1 MKNKIEL
8 KKMCITSCIV
18 IIIFLITFSI
28 LIYKQYKTYTYN
40 FNQKIAGIIDNVL
53 EKYPDI
59 EKREI
64 VEILNSSDKTN
75 NEILREYGIELD
87 KDSVI
92 LENNTDF
99 QKFIIIDVSTL
110 IVFILILSIIVFKYN
125 HSESKKINEITK
137 YIEEINRGNYKLN
150 IEENTEDELSILK
163 NELYKITI
171 KLKEVAEN
179 SQKDKTTLKDSLS
192 DISHQIKTPIT
203 SILIMLDNILS
214 DENMPEDI
222 KKDFIKDIK
231 REIVNIKFLV
241 ESILKLS
248 KIDSNSI
255 KFIKKEVFIKD
266 IINDF
271 TEKSIK
277 CITVDFQRVWQ
288 ISCTEEMRKLL
299 EKAKVEFEK
308 AGFRSRFWAY
318 RPFRYKCCYADSIN
332 HYVVNYDG
340 RIFKCTARDYG
351 EELTLG
357 HLLKSGEIDWNDGI
371 LSKMFVKATFEN
383 ERCENCRVLPLCMG
397 PCIQKNYDAL
407 INCKQLTCVYDNV
420 EYSLSSFVIE
430 MAKQRNLI

>member
-99 QKFIIIDVSTL
+99 QKFIIIDISTL
-110 IVFILILSIIVFKYN
+110 IVFILILSIIFFKYN

-171 KLKEVAEN
+171 MLKEVAEN

-203 SILIMLDNILS
+203 SILIMLDNILN

-231 REIVNIKFLV
+231 REIINIKFLV

-266 IINDF
+266 IINEAVKNVSMLSELKNIEIIVSGDDSIKTICDLKWQVEAITNILKNCIEHSYENRKIYINYNQNNMY
-271 TEKSIK
+271 TELKIEDNGTGIDAKDLPHIFERFYKGKNSSSDSVGIGLALSKSI
-277 CITVDFQRVWQ
+277 IESNNGYIQVD
-288 ISCTEEMRKLL
+288 SKLN
-299 EKAKVEFEK
+299 KGTTFIIK
-308 AGFRSRFWAY
+308 Y
-318 RPFRYKCCYADSIN
+318 
-332 HYVVNYDG
+332 
-340 RIFKCTARDYG
+340 
-351 EELTLG
+351 
-357 HLLKSGEIDWNDGI
+357 LK
-371 LSKMFVKATFEN
+371 
-383 ERCENCRVLPLCMG
+383 
-397 PCIQKNYDAL
+397 
-407 INCKQLTCVYDNV
+407 
-420 EYSLSSFVIE
+420 
-430 MAKQRNLI
+430 

>member
-8 KKMCITSCIV
+8 KKMCITSCVV

-171 KLKEVAEN
+171 MLKEVAEN

-266 IINDF
+266 IINEAVKNVSMLSELKNIEIIVLGDDSIKTICDLKWQVEAITNILKNCIEHSYENRKIYINYNQNNMY
-271 TEKSIK
+271 TELKIEDNGTGIDAKDLPHIFERFYKGKNSSSDSVGIGLALSKSI
-277 CITVDFQRVWQ
+277 IESNNGYIQVD
-288 ISCTEEMRKLL
+288 S
-299 EKAKVEFEK
+299 
-308 AGFRSRFWAY
+308 
-318 RPFRYKCCYADSIN
+318 
-332 HYVVNYDG
+332 
-340 RIFKCTARDYG
+340 
-351 EELTLG
+351 ELNKGTTFIIKY
-357 HLLKSGEIDWNDGI
+357 LK
-371 LSKMFVKATFEN
+371 
-383 ERCENCRVLPLCMG
+383 
-397 PCIQKNYDAL
+397 
-407 INCKQLTCVYDNV
+407 
-420 EYSLSSFVIE
+420 
-430 MAKQRNLI
+430 

>member
-8 KKMCITSCIV
+8 KKMCLTSCIV

-231 REIVNIKFLV
+231 REIINIKFLV

-266 IINDF
+266 IINEAVKNVSMLSELKNIEIIVLGDDSIKTICDLKWQVEAITNILKNCIEHSYENRKIYINYNQNNMY
-271 TEKSIK
+271 TELKIEDNGTGIDAKDLPHIFERFYKGKNSSSDSVGIGLALSKSI
-277 CITVDFQRVWQ
+277 IESNNGYIQVD
-288 ISCTEEMRKLL
+288 SKLN
-299 EKAKVEFEK
+299 KGTTFIIK
-308 AGFRSRFWAY
+308 Y
-318 RPFRYKCCYADSIN
+318 
-332 HYVVNYDG
+332 
-340 RIFKCTARDYG
+340 
-351 EELTLG
+351 
-357 HLLKSGEIDWNDGI
+357 LK
-371 LSKMFVKATFEN
+371 
-383 ERCENCRVLPLCMG
+383 
-397 PCIQKNYDAL
+397 
-407 INCKQLTCVYDNV
+407 
-420 EYSLSSFVIE
+420 
-430 MAKQRNLI
+430 

>member
-18 IIIFLITFSI
+18 VIIFLITFSI

-231 REIVNIKFLV
+231 REIINIKFLV

-266 IINDF
+266 IINEAVKNVSMLSELKNIEIIVSGDDSIKTICDLKWQVEAITNILKNCIEHSYENKKIYINYNQNNMY
-271 TEKSIK
+271 TELKIEDNGTGIDAKDLPHIFERFYKGKNSSSDSVGIGLALSKSI
-277 CITVDFQRVWQ
+277 IESNNGYIQVD
-288 ISCTEEMRKLL
+288 S
-299 EKAKVEFEK
+299 
-308 AGFRSRFWAY
+308 
-318 RPFRYKCCYADSIN
+318 
-332 HYVVNYDG
+332 
-340 RIFKCTARDYG
+340 
-351 EELTLG
+351 ELNKGTTFIIKY
-357 HLLKSGEIDWNDGI
+357 LK
-371 LSKMFVKATFEN
+371 
-383 ERCENCRVLPLCMG
+383 
-397 PCIQKNYDAL
+397 
-407 INCKQLTCVYDNV
+407 
-420 EYSLSSFVIE
+420 
-430 MAKQRNLI
+430 

>member
-40 FNQKIAGIIDNVL
+40 FNQKIVGIIDNVL

-99 QKFIIIDVSTL
+99 QKFIIIDINTL

-137 YIEEINRGNYKLN
+137 YIEELNRGNYKLN

-171 KLKEVAEN
+171 MLKEVAEN

-231 REIVNIKFLV
+231 REIINIKFLV

-266 IINDF
+266 IINEAVKNVSMLSELKNIEIIVSGDDSIKTICDLKLQVEAITNILKNCIEHSYENKKIYINYNQNNMY
-271 TEKSIK
+271 TELKIEDNGTGIDAKDLPHIFERFYKGKNSSSDSVGIGLALSKSI
-277 CITVDFQRVWQ
+277 IESNNGYIQVD
-288 ISCTEEMRKLL
+288 SKLN
-299 EKAKVEFEK
+299 KGTTFIIK
-308 AGFRSRFWAY
+308 Y
-318 RPFRYKCCYADSIN
+318 
-332 HYVVNYDG
+332 
-340 RIFKCTARDYG
+340 
-351 EELTLG
+351 
-357 HLLKSGEIDWNDGI
+357 LK
-371 LSKMFVKATFEN
+371 
-383 ERCENCRVLPLCMG
+383 
-397 PCIQKNYDAL
+397 
-407 INCKQLTCVYDNV
+407 
-420 EYSLSSFVIE
+420 
-430 MAKQRNLI
+430 

>member
-8 KKMCITSCIV
+8 KKMCLTSCIV

-241 ESILKLS
+241 KSILKLS

-266 IINDF
+266 IINEAVKNVSMLSELKNIEIIVLGDDSIKTICDLKWQVEAITNILKNCIEHSYENKKIYINYNQNNMY
-271 TEKSIK
+271 TELKIEDNGTGIDAKDLPHIFERFYKGKNSSSDSVGIGLALSKSI
-277 CITVDFQRVWQ
+277 IESNNGYIQVD
-288 ISCTEEMRKLL
+288 SKLN
-299 EKAKVEFEK
+299 KGTTFIIK
-308 AGFRSRFWAY
+308 Y
-318 RPFRYKCCYADSIN
+318 
-332 HYVVNYDG
+332 
-340 RIFKCTARDYG
+340 
-351 EELTLG
+351 
-357 HLLKSGEIDWNDGI
+357 LK
-371 LSKMFVKATFEN
+371 
-383 ERCENCRVLPLCMG
+383 
-397 PCIQKNYDAL
+397 
-407 INCKQLTCVYDNV
+407 
-420 EYSLSSFVIE
+420 
-430 MAKQRNLI
+430 

>member
-8 KKMCITSCIV
+8 KKMCITSCVV

-64 VEILNSSDKTN
+64 VEILNRSDKTN

-99 QKFIIIDVSTL
+99 QKFIIIDISTL
-110 IVFILILSIIVFKYN
+110 ILFILILSIIFFKYN

-171 KLKEVAEN
+171 MLKEVAEN

-231 REIVNIKFLV
+231 REIINIKFLV

-266 IINDF
+266 IINEAVKNVSMLSELKNIEIIVSGDDSIKTICDLKWQVEAITNILKNCIEHSYENRKIYINYNQNNMY
-271 TEKSIK
+271 TELKIEDNGTGIDAKDLPHIFERFYKGKNSSSDSVGIGLALSKSI
-277 CITVDFQRVWQ
+277 IESNNGYIQVD
-288 ISCTEEMRKLL
+288 S
-299 EKAKVEFEK
+299 
-308 AGFRSRFWAY
+308 
-318 RPFRYKCCYADSIN
+318 
-332 HYVVNYDG
+332 
-340 RIFKCTARDYG
+340 
-351 EELTLG
+351 ELNKGTTFIIKY
-357 HLLKSGEIDWNDGI
+357 LK
-371 LSKMFVKATFEN
+371 
-383 ERCENCRVLPLCMG
+383 
-397 PCIQKNYDAL
+397 
-407 INCKQLTCVYDNV
+407 
-420 EYSLSSFVIE
+420 
-430 MAKQRNLI
+430 

>member
-92 LENNTDF
+92 LENYTDF
-99 QKFIIIDVSTL
+99 QKFIIIDINTL
-110 IVFILILSIIVFKYN
+110 IVFILILSIIFFKYN
-125 HSESKKINEITK
+125 QSESKKINEITK
-137 YIEEINRGNYKLN
+137 YIEEINRGNYRLN

-163 NELYKITI
+163 NELYKITVM
-171 KLKEVAEN
+171 LKEVAEN

-231 REIVNIKFLV
+231 REIINIKFLV

-266 IINDF
+266 IINEAVKNVSMLSELKNIEIIVSGDDSIKTICDLKWQVEAITNILKNCIEHSYENRKIYINYNQNNMY
-271 TEKSIK
+271 TELKIEDNGTGIDAKDLPHIFERFYKGKNSSSDSVGIGLALSKSI
-277 CITVDFQRVWQ
+277 IESNNGYIQVD
-288 ISCTEEMRKLL
+288 SELNKGT
-299 EKAKVEFEK
+299 
-308 AGFRSRFWAY
+308 
-318 RPFRYKCCYADSIN
+318 
-332 HYVVNYDG
+332 
-340 RIFKCTARDYG
+340 IFIIKY
-351 EELTLG
+351 
-357 HLLKSGEIDWNDGI
+357 LK
-371 LSKMFVKATFEN
+371 
-383 ERCENCRVLPLCMG
+383 
-397 PCIQKNYDAL
+397 
-407 INCKQLTCVYDNV
+407 
-420 EYSLSSFVIE
+420 
-430 MAKQRNLI
+430 

>member
-64 VEILNSSDKTN
+64 VEILNNSDRTN

-92 LENNTDF
+92 LENDIDF
-99 QKFIIIDVSTL
+99 QKFIIIDISTL
-110 IVFILILSIIVFKYN
+110 IVFILILSIIFFKYN

-171 KLKEVAEN
+171 MLKEVAEN

-266 IINDF
+266 IINEAVKNVSMLSELKNIEIIVSGDDSIKTICDLKWQVEAITNILKNCIEHSYENKKIYINYNQNNMY
-271 TEKSIK
+271 TELKIEDNGTGIDAKDLPHIFERFYKGKNSSSDSVGIGLALSKSI
-277 CITVDFQRVWQ
+277 IESNNGYIQVD
-288 ISCTEEMRKLL
+288 S
-299 EKAKVEFEK
+299 
-308 AGFRSRFWAY
+308 
-318 RPFRYKCCYADSIN
+318 
-332 HYVVNYDG
+332 
-340 RIFKCTARDYG
+340 
-351 EELTLG
+351 ELNKGTTFIIKY
-357 HLLKSGEIDWNDGI
+357 LK
-371 LSKMFVKATFEN
+371 
-383 ERCENCRVLPLCMG
+383 
-397 PCIQKNYDAL
+397 
-407 INCKQLTCVYDNV
+407 
-420 EYSLSSFVIE
+420 
-430 MAKQRNLI
+430 

>member
-99 QKFIIIDVSTL
+99 KKFIIIDINTL
-110 IVFILILSIIVFKYN
+110 IVFILMLSIIFFKYN

-163 NELYKITI
+163 NELYKITVM
-171 KLKEVAEN
+171 LKEVAEN

-231 REIVNIKFLV
+231 REIINIKFLV

-248 KIDSNSI
+248 KIDNNSI

-266 IINDF
+266 IINEAVKNVSMLSELKNIEIIVSGDDSIKTICDLKWQVEAITNILKNCIEHSYENRKIYINYNQNNMY
-271 TEKSIK
+271 TELKIEDNGTGIDAKDLPHIFERFYKGKNSSSDSVGIGLALSKSI
-277 CITVDFQRVWQ
+277 IESNNGYIQVD
-288 ISCTEEMRKLL
+288 S
-299 EKAKVEFEK
+299 
-308 AGFRSRFWAY
+308 
-318 RPFRYKCCYADSIN
+318 
-332 HYVVNYDG
+332 
-340 RIFKCTARDYG
+340 
-351 EELTLG
+351 ELNKGTTFIIKY
-357 HLLKSGEIDWNDGI
+357 LK
-371 LSKMFVKATFEN
+371 
-383 ERCENCRVLPLCMG
+383 
-397 PCIQKNYDAL
+397 
-407 INCKQLTCVYDNV
+407 
-420 EYSLSSFVIE
+420 
-430 MAKQRNLI
+430 

>member
-8 KKMCITSCIV
+8 KKMCITSCVV

-171 KLKEVAEN
+171 MLKEVAEN

-203 SILIMLDNILS
+203 SILMMLDNILS

-255 KFIKKEVFIKD
+255 KFIKKEVLIKD
-266 IINDF
+266 IINEAVKNVSMLSELKNIEIIVSGDDSIKTICDLKWQVEAITNILKNCIEHSYENRKIYINYNQNNMY
-271 TEKSIK
+271 TELKIEDNGTGIDAKDLPHIFERFYKGKNSSSDSVGIGLALSKSI
-277 CITVDFQRVWQ
+277 IESNNGYIQVD
-288 ISCTEEMRKLL
+288 SKLN
-299 EKAKVEFEK
+299 KGTTFIIK
-308 AGFRSRFWAY
+308 Y
-318 RPFRYKCCYADSIN
+318 
-332 HYVVNYDG
+332 
-340 RIFKCTARDYG
+340 
-351 EELTLG
+351 
-357 HLLKSGEIDWNDGI
+357 LK
-371 LSKMFVKATFEN
+371 
-383 ERCENCRVLPLCMG
+383 
-397 PCIQKNYDAL
+397 
-407 INCKQLTCVYDNV
+407 
-420 EYSLSSFVIE
+420 
-430 MAKQRNLI
+430 

>member
-214 DENMPEDI
+214 DENVPEDI

-266 IINDF
+266 IINEAVKNVSMLSELKNIEIIVLGDDSIKTICDLKWQVEAITNILKNCIEHSYENKKIYINYNQNNMY
-271 TEKSIK
+271 TELKIEDNGTGIDAKDLPHIFERFYKGKNSSSDSVGIGLALSKSI
-277 CITVDFQRVWQ
+277 IESNNGYIQVD
-288 ISCTEEMRKLL
+288 SKLN
-299 EKAKVEFEK
+299 KGTTFIIK
-308 AGFRSRFWAY
+308 Y
-318 RPFRYKCCYADSIN
+318 
-332 HYVVNYDG
+332 
-340 RIFKCTARDYG
+340 
-351 EELTLG
+351 
-357 HLLKSGEIDWNDGI
+357 LK
-371 LSKMFVKATFEN
+371 
-383 ERCENCRVLPLCMG
+383 
-397 PCIQKNYDAL
+397 
-407 INCKQLTCVYDNV
+407 
-420 EYSLSSFVIE
+420 
-430 MAKQRNLI
+430 

>member
-40 FNQKIAGIIDNVL
+40 FNKKIAGIIDNVL

-266 IINDF
+266 IINEAVKNVSMLSELKNIEIIVLGDDSIKTICDLKWQVEAITNILKNCIEHSYENRKIYINYNQNNMY
-271 TEKSIK
+271 TELKIEDNGTGIDAKDLPHIFERFYKGKNSSSDSVGIGLALSKSI
-277 CITVDFQRVWQ
+277 IESNNGYIQVD
-288 ISCTEEMRKLL
+288 SKLN
-299 EKAKVEFEK
+299 KGTTFIIK
-308 AGFRSRFWAY
+308 Y
-318 RPFRYKCCYADSIN
+318 
-332 HYVVNYDG
+332 
-340 RIFKCTARDYG
+340 
-351 EELTLG
+351 
-357 HLLKSGEIDWNDGI
+357 LK
-371 LSKMFVKATFEN
+371 
-383 ERCENCRVLPLCMG
+383 
-397 PCIQKNYDAL
+397 
-407 INCKQLTCVYDNV
+407 
-420 EYSLSSFVIE
+420 
-430 MAKQRNLI
+430 

>member
-8 KKMCITSCIV
+8 KKMCITSCVV

-171 KLKEVAEN
+171 MLKEVAEN

-255 KFIKKEVFIKD
+255 KFIKKEVLIKD
-266 IINDF
+266 IINEAVKNVSMLSELKNIEIIVSGDD
-271 TEKSIK
+271 SIK
-277 CITVDFQRVWQ
+277 TICDLKWQVEAITNILKNCIEHSYENRKIYINYNQNNMY
-288 ISCTEEMRKLL
+288 TELKIEDNGTGID
-299 EKAKVEFEK
+299 AKDLPHIFE
-308 AGFRSRFWAY
+308 RF
-318 RPFRYKCCYADSIN
+318 YKGKNSSSDS
-332 HYVVNYDG
+332 V
-340 RIFKCTARDYG
+340 
-351 EELTLG
+351 
-357 HLLKSGEIDWNDGI
+357 GI
-371 LSKMFVKATFEN
+371 GLALSN
-383 ERCENCRVLPLCMG
+383 
-397 PCIQKNYDAL
+397 Q
-407 INCKQLTCVYDNV
+407 
-420 EYSLSSFVIE
+420 
-430 MAKQRNLI
+430 

>member
-40 FNQKIAGIIDNVL
+40 FNQKIVGIIDNVL

-99 QKFIIIDVSTL
+99 QKFIIIDISTL
-110 IVFILILSIIVFKYN
+110 ILFILILSIIFFKYN

-137 YIEEINRGNYKLN
+137 Y

-171 KLKEVAEN
+171 MLKEVAEN

-231 REIVNIKFLV
+231 REIINIKFLV

-266 IINDF
+266 IINEAVKNVSMLSELKNIEIIVSGDD
-271 TEKSIK
+271 SIK
-277 CITVDFQRVWQ
+277 TICDLKWQVEAITNILKNCIEH
-288 ISCTEEMRKLL
+288 SYENRKI
-299 EKAKVEFEK
+299 
-308 AGFRSRFWAY
+308 Y
-318 RPFRYKCCYADSIN
+318 IN
-332 HYVVNYDG
+332 
-340 RIFKCTARDYG
+340 
-351 EELTLG
+351 L
-357 HLLKSGEIDWNDGI
+357 
-371 LSKMFVKATFEN
+371 
-383 ERCENCRVLPLCMG
+383 
-397 PCIQKNYDAL
+397 
-407 INCKQLTCVYDNV
+407 
-420 EYSLSSFVIE
+420 
-430 MAKQRNLI
+430 

>member
-18 IIIFLITFSI
+18 VIIFLIIFSI

-40 FNQKIAGIIDNVL
+40 YNQKIAGIIDNVL

-75 NEILREYGIELD
+75 NEILREYGIEID

-99 QKFIIIDVSTL
+99 QKFIIIDINTL
-110 IVFILILSIIVFKYN
+110 IVFILMLSIIFFKYN

-163 NELYKITI
+163 NEFYKITI
-171 KLKEVAEN
+171 MLKEVAEN

-192 DISHQIKTPIT
+192 DISHQIKTPIA

-231 REIVNIKFLV
+231 REIINIKFLV

-266 IINDF
+266 IINEAVKNVSMLSELKNIEIIVSGDDSIKTICDLKWQVEAITNILKNCIEHSYENRKIYINYNQNNMY
-271 TEKSIK
+271 TELKIEDNGTGIDAKDLPHIFERFYKGKNSSSDSVGIGLALSKSI
-277 CITVDFQRVWQ
+277 IESNNGYIQVD
-288 ISCTEEMRKLL
+288 SKLN
-299 EKAKVEFEK
+299 KGTTFIIK
-308 AGFRSRFWAY
+308 Y
-318 RPFRYKCCYADSIN
+318 
-332 HYVVNYDG
+332 
-340 RIFKCTARDYG
+340 
-351 EELTLG
+351 
-357 HLLKSGEIDWNDGI
+357 LK
-371 LSKMFVKATFEN
+371 
-383 ERCENCRVLPLCMG
+383 
-397 PCIQKNYDAL
+397 
-407 INCKQLTCVYDNV
+407 
-420 EYSLSSFVIE
+420 
-430 MAKQRNLI
+430 

>member
-53 EKYPDI
+53 KKYPDI

-171 KLKEVAEN
+171 MLKEVAEN

-231 REIVNIKFLV
+231 REIINIKFLV

-266 IINDF
+266 IINEAVKNVSMLSELKNIEIIVSGDDSIKTICDLKWQVEAITNILKNCIEHSYENKKIYINYNQNNMY
-271 TEKSIK
+271 TELKIEDNGTGIDAKDLPHIFERFYKGKNSSSDSVGIGLALSKSI
-277 CITVDFQRVWQ
+277 IESNNGYIQVD
-288 ISCTEEMRKLL
+288 S
-299 EKAKVEFEK
+299 
-308 AGFRSRFWAY
+308 
-318 RPFRYKCCYADSIN
+318 
-332 HYVVNYDG
+332 
-340 RIFKCTARDYG
+340 
-351 EELTLG
+351 ELNKGTTFIIKY
-357 HLLKSGEIDWNDGI
+357 LK
-371 LSKMFVKATFEN
+371 
-383 ERCENCRVLPLCMG
+383 
-397 PCIQKNYDAL
+397 
-407 INCKQLTCVYDNV
+407 
-420 EYSLSSFVIE
+420 
-430 MAKQRNLI
+430 

>member
-18 IIIFLITFSI
+18 IIIFLITFLI

-171 KLKEVAEN
+171 MLKEVAEN

-266 IINDF
+266 IINEAVKNVSMLSELKNIEIIVSGDDSIKTICDLKWQVEAITNILKNCIEHSYENKKIYINYNQNNMY
-271 TEKSIK
+271 TELKIEDNGTGIDAKDLPHIFERFYKGKNSSSDSVGIGLALSKSI
-277 CITVDFQRVWQ
+277 IESNNGYIQVD
-288 ISCTEEMRKLL
+288 S
-299 EKAKVEFEK
+299 
-308 AGFRSRFWAY
+308 
-318 RPFRYKCCYADSIN
+318 
-332 HYVVNYDG
+332 
-340 RIFKCTARDYG
+340 
-351 EELTLG
+351 ELNKGTTFIIKY
-357 HLLKSGEIDWNDGI
+357 LK
-371 LSKMFVKATFEN
+371 
-383 ERCENCRVLPLCMG
+383 
-397 PCIQKNYDAL
+397 
-407 INCKQLTCVYDNV
+407 
-420 EYSLSSFVIE
+420 
-430 MAKQRNLI
+430 

>member
-99 QKFIIIDVSTL
+99 QKFIIIDISTL

-203 SILIMLDNILS
+203 SNLIMLDNILS

-266 IINDF
+266 IINEAVKNVSMLSELKNIEIIVLGDDSIKTICDLKWQVEAITNILKNCIEHSYENKKIYINYNQNNMY
-271 TEKSIK
+271 TELKIEDNGTGIDAKDLPHIFERFYKGKNSSSDSVGIGLALSKSI
-277 CITVDFQRVWQ
+277 IESNNGYIQVD
-288 ISCTEEMRKLL
+288 SKLN
-299 EKAKVEFEK
+299 KGTTFIIK
-308 AGFRSRFWAY
+308 Y
-318 RPFRYKCCYADSIN
+318 
-332 HYVVNYDG
+332 
-340 RIFKCTARDYG
+340 
-351 EELTLG
+351 
-357 HLLKSGEIDWNDGI
+357 LK
-371 LSKMFVKATFEN
+371 
-383 ERCENCRVLPLCMG
+383 
-397 PCIQKNYDAL
+397 
-407 INCKQLTCVYDNV
+407 
-420 EYSLSSFVIE
+420 
-430 MAKQRNLI
+430 

>member
-171 KLKEVAEN
+171 MLKEVAEN

-231 REIVNIKFLV
+231 REIMNIKFLV

-266 IINDF
+266 IINEAVKNVSMLSELKNIEIIVSGDDSIKTICDLKWQVEAITNILKNCIEHSYENKKIYINYNQNNMY
-271 TEKSIK
+271 TELKIEDNGTGIDAKDLPHIFERFYKGKNSSSDSVGIGLALSKSI
-277 CITVDFQRVWQ
+277 IESNNGYIQVD
-288 ISCTEEMRKLL
+288 S
-299 EKAKVEFEK
+299 
-308 AGFRSRFWAY
+308 
-318 RPFRYKCCYADSIN
+318 
-332 HYVVNYDG
+332 
-340 RIFKCTARDYG
+340 
-351 EELTLG
+351 ELNKGTTFIIKY
-357 HLLKSGEIDWNDGI
+357 LK
-371 LSKMFVKATFEN
+371 
-383 ERCENCRVLPLCMG
+383 
-397 PCIQKNYDAL
+397 
-407 INCKQLTCVYDNV
+407 
-420 EYSLSSFVIE
+420 
-430 MAKQRNLI
+430 

>member
-137 YIEEINRGNYKLN
+137 YIAEINRGNYKLN

-266 IINDF
+266 IINEAVKNVSMLSELKNIEIIVLGDDSIKTICDLKWQVEAITNILKNCIEHSYENKKIYINYNQNNMY
-271 TEKSIK
+271 TELKIEDNGTGIDAKDLPHIFERFYKGKNSSSDSVGIGLALSKSI
-277 CITVDFQRVWQ
+277 IESNNGYIQVD
-288 ISCTEEMRKLL
+288 SKLN
-299 EKAKVEFEK
+299 KGTTFIIK
-308 AGFRSRFWAY
+308 Y
-318 RPFRYKCCYADSIN
+318 
-332 HYVVNYDG
+332 
-340 RIFKCTARDYG
+340 
-351 EELTLG
+351 
-357 HLLKSGEIDWNDGI
+357 LK
-371 LSKMFVKATFEN
+371 
-383 ERCENCRVLPLCMG
+383 
-397 PCIQKNYDAL
+397 
-407 INCKQLTCVYDNV
+407 
-420 EYSLSSFVIE
+420 
-430 MAKQRNLI
+430 

>member
-163 NELYKITI
+163 NELYKITVM
-171 KLKEVAEN
+171 LKEVAEN

-231 REIVNIKFLV
+231 REIINIKFLV

-266 IINDF
+266 IINEAVKNVSMLSELKNIEIIVSGDDSIKTICDLKWQVEAITNILKNCIEHSYENRKIYINYNQNNMY
-271 TEKSIK
+271 TELKIEDNGTGIDAKDLPHIFERFYKGKNSSSDSVGIGLALSKSI
-277 CITVDFQRVWQ
+277 IESNNGYIQVD
-288 ISCTEEMRKLL
+288 S
-299 EKAKVEFEK
+299 
-308 AGFRSRFWAY
+308 
-318 RPFRYKCCYADSIN
+318 
-332 HYVVNYDG
+332 
-340 RIFKCTARDYG
+340 
-351 EELTLG
+351 ELNKGTTFIIKY
-357 HLLKSGEIDWNDGI
+357 LK
-371 LSKMFVKATFEN
+371 
-383 ERCENCRVLPLCMG
+383 
-397 PCIQKNYDAL
+397 
-407 INCKQLTCVYDNV
+407 
-420 EYSLSSFVIE
+420 
-430 MAKQRNLI
+430 

>member
-40 FNQKIAGIIDNVL
+40 FNQKIAGIIDDVL

-99 QKFIIIDVSTL
+99 QKFIIIDISTL
-110 IVFILILSIIVFKYN
+110 ILFILILSIIFFKYN

-137 YIEEINRGNYKLN
+137 YIEEINRENYKLN

-171 KLKEVAEN
+171 MLKEVAEN

-231 REIVNIKFLV
+231 REIINIKFLV

-266 IINDF
+266 IINEAVKNVSMLSELKNIEIIVLGDDSIKTICDLKWQVEAITNILKNCIEHSYENRKIYINYNQNNMY
-271 TEKSIK
+271 TELKIEDNGTGIDAKDLPHIFERFYKGKNSSSDSVGIGLALSKSI
-277 CITVDFQRVWQ
+277 IESNNGYIQVD
-288 ISCTEEMRKLL
+288 SKLN
-299 EKAKVEFEK
+299 KGTTFIIK
-308 AGFRSRFWAY
+308 Y
-318 RPFRYKCCYADSIN
+318 
-332 HYVVNYDG
+332 
-340 RIFKCTARDYG
+340 
-351 EELTLG
+351 
-357 HLLKSGEIDWNDGI
+357 LK
-371 LSKMFVKATFEN
+371 
-383 ERCENCRVLPLCMG
+383 
-397 PCIQKNYDAL
+397 
-407 INCKQLTCVYDNV
+407 
-420 EYSLSSFVIE
+420 
-430 MAKQRNLI
+430 

>member
-40 FNQKIAGIIDNVL
+40 FNQKIVGIIDNVL

-99 QKFIIIDVSTL
+99 QKFIIIDISTL
-110 IVFILILSIIVFKYN
+110 ILFILILSIIFFKYN

-171 KLKEVAEN
+171 MLKEVAEN

-255 KFIKKEVFIKD
+255 KFIKKEVLIKD
-266 IINDF
+266 IINEAVKNVSMLSELKNIEIIVSGDDSIKTICDLKWQVEAITNILKNCIEHSYENRKIYINYNQNNMY
-271 TEKSIK
+271 TELKIEDNGTGIDAKDLPHIFERFYKGKNSSSDSVGIGLALSKSI
-277 CITVDFQRVWQ
+277 IESNNGYIQVD
-288 ISCTEEMRKLL
+288 SKLN
-299 EKAKVEFEK
+299 KGTTFIIK
-308 AGFRSRFWAY
+308 Y
-318 RPFRYKCCYADSIN
+318 
-332 HYVVNYDG
+332 
-340 RIFKCTARDYG
+340 
-351 EELTLG
+351 
-357 HLLKSGEIDWNDGI
+357 LK
-371 LSKMFVKATFEN
+371 
-383 ERCENCRVLPLCMG
+383 
-397 PCIQKNYDAL
+397 
-407 INCKQLTCVYDNV
+407 
-420 EYSLSSFVIE
+420 
-430 MAKQRNLI
+430 

>member
-18 IIIFLITFSI
+18 IIIFIITFSI

-266 IINDF
+266 IINEAVKNVSMLSELKNIEIIVLGDDSIKTICDLKWQVEAITNILKNCIEHSYENRKIYINYNQNNMY
-271 TEKSIK
+271 TELKIEDNGTGIDAKDLPHIFERFYKGKNSSSDSVGIGLALSKSI
-277 CITVDFQRVWQ
+277 IESNNGYIQVD
-288 ISCTEEMRKLL
+288 S
-299 EKAKVEFEK
+299 
-308 AGFRSRFWAY
+308 
-318 RPFRYKCCYADSIN
+318 
-332 HYVVNYDG
+332 
-340 RIFKCTARDYG
+340 
-351 EELTLG
+351 ELNKGTTFIIKY
-357 HLLKSGEIDWNDGI
+357 LK
-371 LSKMFVKATFEN
+371 
-383 ERCENCRVLPLCMG
+383 
-397 PCIQKNYDAL
+397 
-407 INCKQLTCVYDNV
+407 
-420 EYSLSSFVIE
+420 
-430 MAKQRNLI
+430 

>member
-18 IIIFLITFSI
+18 VIIFLITFSI

-110 IVFILILSIIVFKYN
+110 IVFILILSIIFFKYN

-231 REIVNIKFLV
+231 REIINIKFLV

-266 IINDF
+266 IINEAVKNVSMLSELKNIEIIVSGDDSIKTICDLKWQVEAITNILKNCIEHSYENKKIYINYNQNNMY
-271 TEKSIK
+271 TELKIEDNGTGIDAKDLPHIFERFYKGKNSSSDSVGIGLALSKSI
-277 CITVDFQRVWQ
+277 IESNNGYIQVD
-288 ISCTEEMRKLL
+288 S
-299 EKAKVEFEK
+299 
-308 AGFRSRFWAY
+308 
-318 RPFRYKCCYADSIN
+318 
-332 HYVVNYDG
+332 
-340 RIFKCTARDYG
+340 
-351 EELTLG
+351 ELNKGTTFIIKY
-357 HLLKSGEIDWNDGI
+357 LK
-371 LSKMFVKATFEN
+371 
-383 ERCENCRVLPLCMG
+383 
-397 PCIQKNYDAL
+397 
-407 INCKQLTCVYDNV
+407 
-420 EYSLSSFVIE
+420 
-430 MAKQRNLI
+430 

>member
-8 KKMCITSCIV
+8 KKMCFTSCIV

-64 VEILNSSDKTN
+64 VEILNNSDRTN

-99 QKFIIIDVSTL
+99 QKFIIIDISTL
-110 IVFILILSIIVFKYN
+110 IVFILILSIIFFKYN

-171 KLKEVAEN
+171 MLKEVAEN

-231 REIVNIKFLV
+231 REIINIKFLV

-266 IINDF
+266 IIDEAVKNVSMLSELKNIEIIVSGDDSIKTICDLKWQVEAITNILKNCIEHSYENRKIYINYNQNNMY
-271 TEKSIK
+271 TELKIEDNGTGIDAKDLPHIFERFYKGKNSSSDSVGIGLALSKSI
-277 CITVDFQRVWQ
+277 IESNNGYIQVD
-288 ISCTEEMRKLL
+288 S
-299 EKAKVEFEK
+299 
-308 AGFRSRFWAY
+308 
-318 RPFRYKCCYADSIN
+318 
-332 HYVVNYDG
+332 
-340 RIFKCTARDYG
+340 
-351 EELTLG
+351 ELNKGTTFIIKY
-357 HLLKSGEIDWNDGI
+357 LK
-371 LSKMFVKATFEN
+371 
-383 ERCENCRVLPLCMG
+383 
-397 PCIQKNYDAL
+397 
-407 INCKQLTCVYDNV
+407 
-420 EYSLSSFVIE
+420 
-430 MAKQRNLI
+430 

>member
-18 IIIFLITFSI
+18 VIIFLIIFSI

-40 FNQKIAGIIDNVL
+40 YNQKIAGIIDNVL

-99 QKFIIIDVSTL
+99 QKFIIIDINTL
-110 IVFILILSIIVFKYN
+110 IVFILMLSIIFFKYN

-163 NELYKITI
+163 NELYKITVM
-171 KLKEVAEN
+171 LKEVAEN

-231 REIVNIKFLV
+231 REIINIKFLV

-266 IINDF
+266 IINEAVKNVSKLSELKNIEIIVSGDDSIKTICDLKWQVEAITNILKNCIEHSYENRKIYINYNQNNMY
-271 TEKSIK
+271 TELKIEDNGTGIDAKDLPHIFERFYKGKNSSSDSVGIGLALSKSI
-277 CITVDFQRVWQ
+277 IESNNGYIQVD
-288 ISCTEEMRKLL
+288 S
-299 EKAKVEFEK
+299 
-308 AGFRSRFWAY
+308 
-318 RPFRYKCCYADSIN
+318 
-332 HYVVNYDG
+332 
-340 RIFKCTARDYG
+340 
-351 EELTLG
+351 ELNKGTTFIIKY
-357 HLLKSGEIDWNDGI
+357 LK
-371 LSKMFVKATFEN
+371 
-383 ERCENCRVLPLCMG
+383 
-397 PCIQKNYDAL
+397 
-407 INCKQLTCVYDNV
+407 
-420 EYSLSSFVIE
+420 
-430 MAKQRNLI
+430 

>member
-99 QKFIIIDVSTL
+99 QKFIIIDINTL

-171 KLKEVAEN
+171 MLKEVAEN

-231 REIVNIKFLV
+231 REIINIKFLV

-266 IINDF
+266 IINESVKNVSMLSELKNIEIIVSGDDSIKTICDLKWQVEAITNILKNCIEHSYENKKIYINYNQNNMY
-271 TEKSIK
+271 TELKIEDNGTGIDAKDLPHIFERFYKGKNSSSDSVGIGLALSKSI
-277 CITVDFQRVWQ
+277 IESNNGYIQVD
-288 ISCTEEMRKLL
+288 S
-299 EKAKVEFEK
+299 
-308 AGFRSRFWAY
+308 
-318 RPFRYKCCYADSIN
+318 
-332 HYVVNYDG
+332 
-340 RIFKCTARDYG
+340 
-351 EELTLG
+351 ELNKGTTFIIKY
-357 HLLKSGEIDWNDGI
+357 LK
-371 LSKMFVKATFEN
+371 
-383 ERCENCRVLPLCMG
+383 
-397 PCIQKNYDAL
+397 
-407 INCKQLTCVYDNV
+407 
-420 EYSLSSFVIE
+420 
-430 MAKQRNLI
+430 

>member
-125 HSESKKINEITK
+125 HSENKKINEITK

-266 IINDF
+266 IINEAVKNVSMLSELKNIEIIVSGDDSIKTICDLKWQVEAITNILKNCIEHSYENKKIYINYNQNNMY
-271 TEKSIK
+271 TELKIEDNGTGIDAKDLPHIFERFYKGKNSSSDSVGIGLALSKSI
-277 CITVDFQRVWQ
+277 IESNNGYIQVD
-288 ISCTEEMRKLL
+288 S
-299 EKAKVEFEK
+299 
-308 AGFRSRFWAY
+308 
-318 RPFRYKCCYADSIN
+318 
-332 HYVVNYDG
+332 
-340 RIFKCTARDYG
+340 
-351 EELTLG
+351 ELNKGTTFIIKY
-357 HLLKSGEIDWNDGI
+357 LK
-371 LSKMFVKATFEN
+371 
-383 ERCENCRVLPLCMG
+383 
-397 PCIQKNYDAL
+397 
-407 INCKQLTCVYDNV
+407 
-420 EYSLSSFVIE
+420 
-430 MAKQRNLI
+430 

>member
-18 IIIFLITFSI
+18 VIIFLIIFSI

-40 FNQKIAGIIDNVL
+40 YNQKIAGIIDNVL

-99 QKFIIIDVSTL
+99 KKFIIIDINTL
-110 IVFILILSIIVFKYN
+110 IVFILMLSIIFFKYN

-163 NELYKITI
+163 NELYKITVM
-171 KLKEVAEN
+171 LKEVAEN

-231 REIVNIKFLV
+231 REIINIKFLV

-266 IINDF
+266 IINEAVKNVSMLSELKNIEIIVSGDDSIKTICDLKWQVEAITNILKNCIEHSYENRKIYINYNQNNMY
-271 TEKSIK
+271 TELKIEDNGTGIDAKDLPHIFERFYKGKNSSSDSVGIGLALSKSI
-277 CITVDFQRVWQ
+277 IESNNGYIQVD
-288 ISCTEEMRKLL
+288 S
-299 EKAKVEFEK
+299 
-308 AGFRSRFWAY
+308 
-318 RPFRYKCCYADSIN
+318 
-332 HYVVNYDG
+332 
-340 RIFKCTARDYG
+340 
-351 EELTLG
+351 ELNKGTTFIIKY
-357 HLLKSGEIDWNDGI
+357 LK
-371 LSKMFVKATFEN
+371 
-383 ERCENCRVLPLCMG
+383 
-397 PCIQKNYDAL
+397 
-407 INCKQLTCVYDNV
+407 
-420 EYSLSSFVIE
+420 
-430 MAKQRNLI
+430 

>member
-125 HSESKKINEITK
+125 HSESKKINEI
-137 YIEEINRGNYKLN
+137 
-150 IEENTEDELSILK
+150 EENTEDELSILK

-266 IINDF
+266 IINEAVKNVSMLSELKNIEIIVLGDDSIKTICDLKWQVEAITNILKNCIEHSYENRKIYINYNQNNMY
-271 TEKSIK
+271 TELKIEDNGTGIDAKDLPHIFERFYKGKNSSSDSVGIGLALSKSI
-277 CITVDFQRVWQ
+277 IESNNGYIQVD
-288 ISCTEEMRKLL
+288 S
-299 EKAKVEFEK
+299 
-308 AGFRSRFWAY
+308 
-318 RPFRYKCCYADSIN
+318 
-332 HYVVNYDG
+332 
-340 RIFKCTARDYG
+340 
-351 EELTLG
+351 ELNKGTTFIIKY
-357 HLLKSGEIDWNDGI
+357 LK
-371 LSKMFVKATFEN
+371 
-383 ERCENCRVLPLCMG
+383 
-397 PCIQKNYDAL
+397 
-407 INCKQLTCVYDNV
+407 
-420 EYSLSSFVIE
+420 
-430 MAKQRNLI
+430 

>member
-18 IIIFLITFSI
+18 IIIFLITLSI

-40 FNQKIAGIIDNVL
+40 FNQKIAGIIDDVL

-99 QKFIIIDVSTL
+99 QKFIIIDINTL
-110 IVFILILSIIVFKYN
+110 ILFILILSIIFFKYN

-171 KLKEVAEN
+171 MLKEVAEN

-231 REIVNIKFLV
+231 REIINIKFLV

-266 IINDF
+266 IINEAVKNVSMLSELKNIEIIVSGDDSIKTICDLKWQVEAITNILKNCIEHSYENRKIYINYNQNNMY
-271 TEKSIK
+271 TELKIEDNGTGIDAKDLPHIFERFYKGKNSSSDSVGIGLALSKSI
-277 CITVDFQRVWQ
+277 IESNNGYIQVD
-288 ISCTEEMRKLL
+288 SKLN
-299 EKAKVEFEK
+299 KGTTFIIK
-308 AGFRSRFWAY
+308 Y
-318 RPFRYKCCYADSIN
+318 
-332 HYVVNYDG
+332 
-340 RIFKCTARDYG
+340 
-351 EELTLG
+351 
-357 HLLKSGEIDWNDGI
+357 LK
-371 LSKMFVKATFEN
+371 
-383 ERCENCRVLPLCMG
+383 
-397 PCIQKNYDAL
+397 
-407 INCKQLTCVYDNV
+407 
-420 EYSLSSFVIE
+420 
-430 MAKQRNLI
+430 

>member
-18 IIIFLITFSI
+18 VIIFLIIFSI

-64 VEILNSSDKTN
+64 VEILNSSDGTN
-75 NEILREYGIELD
+75 NEILMEYGIELD

-92 LENNTDF
+92 LENYTDF
-99 QKFIIIDVSTL
+99 QKFIIIDINTL
-110 IVFILILSIIVFKYN
+110 IVFILILSIIFFKYN
-125 HSESKKINEITK
+125 QSESKKINEITK
-137 YIEEINRGNYKLN
+137 YIEEINRGNYRLN

-163 NELYKITI
+163 NELYKITVM
-171 KLKEVAEN
+171 LKEVAEN

-222 KKDFIKDIK
+222 KKYFIKDIK

-266 IINDF
+266 IINEAVKNVSMLSELKNIEIIVSGDDSIKTICDLKWQVEAITNILKNCIEHSYENKKIYINYNQNNMY
-271 TEKSIK
+271 TELKIEDNGTGIDAKDLPHIFERFYKGKNSSSDSVGIGLALSKSI
-277 CITVDFQRVWQ
+277 IESNNGYIQVD
-288 ISCTEEMRKLL
+288 S
-299 EKAKVEFEK
+299 
-308 AGFRSRFWAY
+308 
-318 RPFRYKCCYADSIN
+318 
-332 HYVVNYDG
+332 
-340 RIFKCTARDYG
+340 
-351 EELTLG
+351 ELNKGTTFIIKY
-357 HLLKSGEIDWNDGI
+357 LK
-371 LSKMFVKATFEN
+371 
-383 ERCENCRVLPLCMG
+383 
-397 PCIQKNYDAL
+397 
-407 INCKQLTCVYDNV
+407 
-420 EYSLSSFVIE
+420 
-430 MAKQRNLI
+430 

>member
-99 QKFIIIDVSTL
+99 QKFIIIDINTL
-110 IVFILILSIIVFKYN
+110 IVFILMLSIIFFKYN

-171 KLKEVAEN
+171 MLKEVAEN

-231 REIVNIKFLV
+231 REIINIKFLV

-266 IINDF
+266 IINEAVKNVSMLSELKNIEIIVSGDDSIKTICDLKWQVEAITNILKNCIEHSYENKKIYINYNQNNMY
-271 TEKSIK
+271 TELKIEDNGTGIDAKDLPHIFERFYKGKNSSSDSVGIGLALSKSI
-277 CITVDFQRVWQ
+277 IESNNGYIQVD
-288 ISCTEEMRKLL
+288 SKLN
-299 EKAKVEFEK
+299 KGTTFIIK
-308 AGFRSRFWAY
+308 Y
-318 RPFRYKCCYADSIN
+318 
-332 HYVVNYDG
+332 
-340 RIFKCTARDYG
+340 
-351 EELTLG
+351 
-357 HLLKSGEIDWNDGI
+357 LK
-371 LSKMFVKATFEN
+371 
-383 ERCENCRVLPLCMG
+383 
-397 PCIQKNYDAL
+397 
-407 INCKQLTCVYDNV
+407 
-420 EYSLSSFVIE
+420 
-430 MAKQRNLI
+430 